1 MKIRVQ
7 CLTSRIG
14 ALSIFIASIWLVCMD
29 MLAALAFLFA
39 LGGRF
44 RFNFMAV
51 GGSPEF
57 PFAVP
62 AGAPP
67 AVVFCPKLPV

>member
-1 MKIRVQ
+1 MRVRVQ
-7 CLTSRIG
+7 RLTSRIG
-14 ALSIFIASIWLVCMD
+14 ALSMFNASIWLAYMD
-29 MLAALAFLFA
+29 VFAGLVFLFA

-51 GGSPEF
+51 GGSPKF

-62 AGAPP
+62 ALATP
-67 AVVFCPKLPV
+67 AGVFCPKLPL

>member
-1 MKIRVQ
+1 MVY
-7 CLTSRIG
+7 
-14 ALSIFIASIWLVCMD
+14 MD
-29 MLAALAFLFA
+29 VFVALAFLFA

-62 AGAPP
+62 AVGPP